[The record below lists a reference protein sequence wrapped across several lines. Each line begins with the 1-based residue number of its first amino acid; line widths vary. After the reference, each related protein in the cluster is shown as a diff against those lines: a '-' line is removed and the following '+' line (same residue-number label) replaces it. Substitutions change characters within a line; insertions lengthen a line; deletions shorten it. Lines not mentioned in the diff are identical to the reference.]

1 MNRCDCPSELDE
13 ARVQPVLVAGAPR
26 DRLLCVL
33 GFETGLRI
41 SELLGLRLGDIWQ
54 GGAPSVRVLRVTRNR
69 LKSGRGERAC
79 SVRSRAVPLNSRA
92 RLTLLE
98 HFGRQVAPPKDAP
111 LFPSREGG
119 GRAIT
124 RRQATR
130 IIRKI
135 FLTAGCDTAG
145 VWAGHSLRR
154 RFVRRIFDA
163 TRDINITR
171 EAVGHRYIAT
181 TQLYLGLVE
190 EEAHAAILA
199 IGCLEPGTAPG
210 GSTMRD
216 VV

>member
-1 MNRCDCPSELDE
+1 ME
-13 ARVQPVLVAGAPR
+13 PVLVAGAPR

-41 SELLGLRLGDIWQ
+41 SELLGLRVGDVWQ
-54 GGAPSVRVLRVTRNR
+54 GGAPVRVLRVTRNR
-69 LKSGRGERAC
+69 LKSGRGEQAR

-92 RLTLLE
+92 RCALLE
-98 HFGRQVAPPKDAP
+98 HFGLTAITNKDAP
-111 LFPSREGG
+111 LFPSREGD

-135 FLTAGCDTAG
+135 FLIAGCEPAG

-154 RFVRRIFDA
+154 RFVRRVFDA
-163 TRDINITR
+163 TGDINVTR

-190 EEAHAAILA
+190 EEAHAAILM
-199 IGCLEPGTAPG
+199 IGCPAQTTAPVG
-210 GSTMRD
+210 VTMGE
-216 VV
+216 VI